1 VKDVIEFLT
10 ELEKQ
15 LKEESYS
22 KDFLGGI
29 YRAKYEIKQKF
40 GEEA

>member
-1 VKDVIEFLT
+1 MKDVLEFLD

-22 KDFLGGI
+22 KDYLGGI
-29 YRAKYEIKQKF
+29 YRAKYEIKKKF
-40 GEEA
+40 GE